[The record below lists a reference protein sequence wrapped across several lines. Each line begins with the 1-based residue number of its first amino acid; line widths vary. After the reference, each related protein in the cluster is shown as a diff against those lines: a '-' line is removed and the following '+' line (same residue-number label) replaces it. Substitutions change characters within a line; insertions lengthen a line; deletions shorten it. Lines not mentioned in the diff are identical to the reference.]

1 MDPAELADFPTRFET
16 RKRDPGIAC
25 TNVSAELFTHIGR
38 LRKLASPFISQT
50 MAIFKWCS
58 NVSYNP
64 CYFM

>member
-1 MDPAELADFPTRFET
+1 MDPAELADYFTGFET

-50 MAIFKWCS
+50 MAIFK
-58 NVSYNP
+58 
-64 CYFM
+64 